1 MGHSYSKHMILA
13 GKARR
18 NIRVDGTIILRSD
31 IFLDEDLRFIDNRLN
46 IYKLLKNA

>member
-13 GKARR
+13 GKTWR
-18 NIRVDGTIILRSD
+18 NIRVDGTVILRSD
-31 IFLDEDLRFIDNRLN
+31 RFLDEDLRFIDNYLN